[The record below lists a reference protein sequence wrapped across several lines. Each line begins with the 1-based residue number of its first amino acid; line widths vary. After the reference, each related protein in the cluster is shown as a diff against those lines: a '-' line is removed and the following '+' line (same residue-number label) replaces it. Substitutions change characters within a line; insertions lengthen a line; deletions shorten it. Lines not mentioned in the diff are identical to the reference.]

1 MISRVLAAVTVAF
14 ALVFFVFFCQSSLGR
29 ICTDLAEKADR
40 AGEVLSSESTLKE
53 GMELL
58 EELSREFEQ
67 HRPFLGVFVNDGQ
80 IHEIQRALSRA
91 KQLGEEGDVSPVL
104 EALAD
109 LSKTLKELSETHRP
123 TWENIL

>member
-14 ALVFFVFFCQSSLGR
+14 ALVFFVFFGQASLSRVCG
-29 ICTDLAEKADR
+29 DLAKEADGVSEALSDQTTQDEGLNR
-40 AGEVLSSESTLKE
+40 LRVLSEH
-53 GMELL
+53 
-58 EELSREFEQ
+58 FEQ
-67 HRPFLGVFVNDGQ
+67 HRPFLGIFVNDGQ

-104 EALAD
+104 EALAV

>member
-1 MISRVLAAVTVAF
+1 MKSRFFIALGVAAILVL
-14 ALVFFVFFCQSSLGR
+14 FVFFGQYSLQKVCEDLSGR
-29 ICTDLAEKADR
+29 ADR
-40 AGEVLSSESTLKE
+40 VSDVLSEESTQAE

-58 EELSREFEQ
+58 KELTKELERR
-67 HRPFLGVFVNDGQ
+67 RPFLGVFVNDAR

-91 KQLGEEGDVSPVL
+91 EQLGEEGDISPVL